1 MWLFCGTVIA
11 HHPPNGSARCIL
23 SLLRGSSAWPGLLA
37 PKKKRE
43 EKNQNKSRIAAGRA
57 ISHLGG
63 AATHGQP
70 SWLAGARVCGG
81 GELLLQCF
89 CFGLHITFIAGLLQN
104 GEGRVNCRVFC

>member
-1 MWLFCGTVIA
+1 MAVLWYSYSTSPTKWLCTV
-11 HHPPNGSARCIL
+11 HPFTAAGQQCL
-23 SLLRGSSAWPGLLA
+23 AWPPG
-37 PKKKRE
+37 PKKKE
-43 EKNQNKSRIAAGRA
+43 GEKNQNKSRIAAGRA

-104 GEGRVNCRVFC
+104 GEGRVNCRAFC